1 MPVQEQ
7 PAVENHRS
15 TIGWAAYITSRPSWT
30 YRKAK
35 AGLEVSSHD
44 IRSTADC
51 RVPCDEANRK
61 AECRKSARSV

>member
-1 MPVQEQ
+1 VKVIGDEPANTDYDPGPVRE
-7 PAVENHRS
+7 S
-15 TIGWAAYITSRPSWT
+15 S

-44 IRSTADC
+44 ISSTADC
-51 RVPCDEANRK
+51 RVHCDEANRK